1 MKKTIVL
8 GIALLLAA
16 CAQNTKSADDN
27 KTAAPTQEKSVE
39 IRLNNGAKWKVS
51 PEMKPYVAKGSELVD
66 AYLSSHSQDY
76 KTLAKQL
83 EEQNEKLIGSCSMT
97 GESHDELHKWL
108 HPHLELVEA
117 LDDAENADVAQKTV
131 EKLRESYGLYAE
143 YFE

>member
-16 CAQNTKSADDN
+16 CTQTPKSADNN
-27 KTAAPTQEKSVE
+27 KAVAPTQEKSAE
-39 IRLNNGAKWKVS
+39 IRLNDGAKWKVS
-51 PEMKPYVAKGSELVD
+51 PEMKPYVAKGSELVN
-66 AYLSSHSQDY
+66 AYLSSNSRDY
-76 KTLAKQL
+76 KTLATQL

-97 GESHDELHKWL
+97 GEAHDELHKWL

-117 LDDAENADVAQKTV
+117 LDDAENADAAQKTV
-131 EKLRESYGLYAE
+131 EKLRESYGLYAA